1 MVSYSQNWFVPRL
14 FFGDIVFHKLK
25 CSRPSNVLAHW
36 SALSLASYGEPEDK
50 QAHRPQSQMLGT
62 YWRFSIRVFLQFSVL
77 SLIKAPAERTHF
89 VFLLYFVLIFR
100 YYISVCFVFLHWRFS
115 VRGVL
120 TVQCFEPH
128 RGPSG
133 TPPAFS
139 EMRSCLM
146 GGRVRSWA
154 QPIGMQMV
162 KIVLLFVLVSLL
174 FCFQLYWLCPSQSFQ
189 IRLVF

>member
-1 MVSYSQNWFVPRL
+1 MESQ
-14 FFGDIVFHKLK
+14 KT
-25 CSRPSNVLAHW
+25 SRPIGPKARCW
-36 SALSLASYGEPEDK
+36 
-50 QAHRPQSQMLGT
+50 GT
-62 YWRFSIRVFLQFSVL
+62 YWRFSIKGFLQFSVL

-100 YYISVCFVFLHWRFS
+100 YYISVCFVSLHWRFS

-162 KIVLLFVLVSLL
+162 KIVLFYLYWCPFYFVFNCIDFVL
-174 FCFQLYWLCPSQSFQ
+174 
-189 IRLVF
+189 RRVFRSG